1 MMHFFVSPGTLS
13 TFSLDRSIGLISHPL
28 GHQDWTHLLANF
40 SLILLLGPILEE
52 KYGSSKMLIM
62 ILITAIIT
70 GLLNLAF
77 YNTGLIGASGIAFML
92 IILSSITNY
101 KNGDIPI
108 TFILV
113 MVLYLGKE
121 FMNSTETDNI
131 SQFAHIIGGILGS
144 VFGFVINKKVI
155 NSDDQS
161 IKTKDITTLPELTE
175 EKTNSESSLSQ
186 QKDTDNKSSE

>member
-1 MMHFFVSPGTLS
+1 
-13 TFSLDRSIGLISHPL
+13 
-28 GHQDWTHLLANF
+28 
-40 SLILLLGPILEE
+40 
-52 KYGSSKMLIM
+52 M